1 MDNFLVPKSSKI
13 LFCKKCDYNT
23 SRRSQWVRHLST
35 AKHQMDNMDN
45 KKVPEHNMM
54 SFECLCG
61 KKYKYQS
68 GLCKHKKYCITPENT
83 NHNFITQTQD
93 VIQTLIQ
100 ENKDI
105 KSLLLTQTNKL
116 MEVAI
121 QNKVITNH
129 TTNNTTNNFNLQV
142 FLNVTCKDAINISDF
157 VDSLKVEIKDLE
169 ETGRLGYVDGISNIF
184 INGLNNLDINKR
196 PIHCSDLKRETFY
209 IKDKDIWEKETVEKE
224 KLKYVIRSIGSKNI
238 KQIPNWQKE
247 NPDCFD
253 FYSKKNDQYLKIVS
267 NAMNGSTIEETKK
280 NYDKI
285 ISKLAKEVVIQK
297 ET

>member
-1 MDNFLVPKSSKI
+1 MDNFLVPKSSE
-13 LFCKKCDYNT
+13 FFYCKKCDYKS
-23 SRRSQWVRHLST
+23 SRHSQWVRHLST
-35 AKHQMDNMDN
+35 AKHQMDNLDN
-45 KKVPEHNMM
+45 KKVPEHNMLLY
-54 SFECLCG
+54 SCHCG

-68 GLCKHKKYCITPENT
+68 GLCKHKKFCLEKEITDSFISQ
-83 NHNFITQTQD
+83 NHNI
-93 VIQTLIQ
+93 IQTLLQ

-105 KSLLLTQTNKL
+105 KNLLLTQTNKL

-169 ETGRLGYVDGISNIF
+169 ETGRIGYVDGISNIF

-209 IKDKDIWEKETVEKE
+209 IKDKDIWEKETVEKD
-224 KLKYVIRSIGSKNI
+224 KLKYVIRSIGTKNI
-238 KQIPNWQKE
+238 KQIANWQKE

-253 FYSKKNDQYLKIVS
+253 CYSKKNDQYLKIVS

-285 ISKLAKEVVIQK
+285 ITKLAKEVVIQK
-297 ET
+297 EL